1 MSYRIITDTGC
12 DISPEL
18 LSEWGT
24 GAISLSF
31 RFTDEDRDYTEADM
45 PITDFYNEMR
55 KGRVAKTAAVN
66 IESFKS
72 AFRPILE
79 AGDDLIYIGFSSGL
93 SSTYN
98 SGRMAADELSR
109 EFPDRKIYTVDSLCA
124 SAGQGLLVYL
134 ACEKQRSGADVDATF
149 EYVKE
154 MAPKVSHRFTVD
166 DLVYL
171 KRGGRVSAASAFFG
185 NLLGIKPVL
194 HVDDEGKLVP
204 VNKVRGRRTSL
215 LDIVKAYGATAKNTA
230 EGPVFIS
237 HADCMADVEFVVA
250 ELKRQY
256 GVDVNVI
263 TNVGAVIG
271 AHSGPG
277 TFALFFIAKER

>member
-1 MSYRIITDTGC
+1 MSFKIITDTAC

-24 GAISLSF
+24 SSISLSF
-31 RFTDEDRDYTEADM
+31 RFTDEDKDYTEADM
-45 PITDFYNEMR
+45 PITEFYDHMR
-55 KGRVAKTAAVN
+55 RGRVAKTAAVN
-66 IESFKS
+66 IESFKT

-79 AGDDLIYIGFSSGL
+79 AGEDLLYIGFSSGL

-109 EFPDRKIYTVDSLCA
+109 EFPERKIYTVDSLCA

-134 ACEKQRSGADVDATF
+134 AIEKQKSGADIDETY
-149 EYVKE
+149 EYTKE
-154 MAPKVSHRFTVD
+154 MAPKVSHKFTVD

-171 KRGGRVSAASAFFG
+171 KRGGRVSGAAAFFG

-204 VNKVRGRRTSL
+204 VNKVRGRRTAL
-215 LDIVKAYGATAKNTA
+215 LDIVKAYGATAEDASK
-230 EGPVFIS
+230 GPVFIS
-237 HADCMADVEFVVA
+237 HADCMADVEFVVS

-256 GVDVNVI
+256 GVDVNLI
-263 TNVGAVIG
+263 TNIGAVIG
-271 AHSGPG
+271 AHAGPG
-277 TFALFFIAKER
+277 TFAFFFIAKER

>member
-1 MSYRIITDTGC
+1 MSFRIITDTGC

-24 GAISLSF
+24 FALSLSF
-31 RFTDEDRDYTEADM
+31 RFTDEDRDYTESDM
-45 PITDFYNEMR
+45 PITEFYNQMR

-66 IESFKS
+66 IESFKTV
-72 AFRPILE
+72 FRPVLE
-79 AGDDLIYIGFSSGL
+79 AGEDLLYIGFSSGL

-109 EFPDRKIYTVDSLCA
+109 EFPERKIYTIDSLCA

-134 ACEKQRSGADVDATF
+134 ACEKQRSGAGIEETY
-149 EYVKE
+149 EYTKE

-171 KRGGRVSAASAFFG
+171 KRGGRVSGAAAFFG

-194 HVDDEGKLVP
+194 HVDDEGKLIP
-204 VNKVRGRRTSL
+204 INKVRGRRTSL
-215 LDIVKAYGATAKNTA
+215 LDIVKAYGATAEDTA
-230 EGPVFIS
+230 KGPVFIS
-237 HADCMADVEFVVA
+237 NADCMADVEFVVS
-250 ELKRQY
+250 ELKSQY
-256 GVDVNVI
+256 GVDVDII

-277 TFALFFIAKER
+277 TLALFFIAKER